1 MPVLF
6 PSTAFLFTIPFP
18 EIVFKMPFT
27 QKSISPDHNPTQKI
41 SGCPKVCDP
50 FMDFL
55 WDIPIV
61 NVVADLLPQ
70 GILPLDRSSFHVLS
84 LPSFFHCS
92 VSTFM
97 IASITVCPYRS
108 SQPTLVEFDRFSRSR
123 TTRSCVFAANIL
135 HSESTSFTS
144 MGSLVRVQLSPPLGS
159 PCRSRASTFLS
170 PRHHRRGVHFFQGSP
185 RRRERL
191 GPPFRSHGRLA
202 QLPENR
208 GGFVG
213 GINWLCKFIFRFSG
227 ASGSRQIHSIN
238 INMLFHFPDY
248 VPDVLVVCINHNI
261 PRAGRK
267 M

>member
-97 IASITVCPYRS
+97 IAS
-108 SQPTLVEFDRFSRSR
+108 TL
-123 TTRSCVFAANIL
+123 A
-135 HSESTSFTS
+135 
-144 MGSLVRVQLSPPLGS
+144 
-159 PCRSRASTFLS
+159 
-170 PRHHRRGVHFFQGSP
+170 
-185 RRRERL
+185 
-191 GPPFRSHGRLA
+191 
-202 QLPENR
+202 
-208 GGFVG
+208 
-213 GINWLCKFIFRFSG
+213 
-227 ASGSRQIHSIN
+227 
-238 INMLFHFPDY
+238 
-248 VPDVLVVCINHNI
+248 
-261 PRAGRK
+261 
-267 M
+267 